1 MNFKKKHIISI
12 CVVFSL
18 ITLSIFVIL
27 YKFNVIKEDFTMDGV
42 DVRFV
47 DTDEGDIDVKEFK
60 LGTKNEL
67 VSKTETNENEVYDKS

>member
-60 LGTKNEL
+60 LGNKKKVEPTKKKNNK
-67 VSKTETNENEVYDKS
+67 KTAKF